1 MSENKD
7 DSSAVLQEKSND
19 NLEEEI
25 LEIVWI
31 APFGRCD
38 WLENDFI
45 LKGLSN

>member
-1 MSENKD
+1 MSENKN
-7 DSSAVLQEKSND
+7 DSSAALQEKSND

-38 WLENDFI
+38 WLENDFT
-45 LKGLSN
+45 LEGFSN